1 MQCFGID
8 DVDIRHLLALYI
20 LDYIMLCDL
29 PIFEVHVEFL
39 VVRCE
44 LHLHDIQSSALQHV
58 WILCILVTIVR
69 LEWPQ
74 ILIDSAVICTDQ
86 DYPELITHANWPGI
100 LIGIF

>member
-58 WILCILVTIVR
+58 
-69 LEWPQ
+69 
-74 ILIDSAVICTDQ
+74 
-86 DYPELITHANWPGI
+86 
-100 LIGIF
+100 